1 MYVEHT
7 QIRSRLCGAAVHFCF
22 SLVCVRSSRVPV
34 PGPNGLAPRAPVLL
48 LVVIP
53 DRTQLNVYVLY
64 THLQRTFERHRS
76 TLRHNAEPLG
86 EALVLWP
93 RRRRRLE
100 HNLWEALVVGLAVD
114 ALSRLAHA
122 RNRWADGNHL
132 VAERR
137 REATH

>member
-76 TLRHNAEPLG
+76 TPDIMLN
-86 EALVLWP
+86 
-93 RRRRRLE
+93 RLAK
-100 HNLWEALVVGLAVD
+100 HSSCGPGDGVGL
-114 ALSRLAHA
+114 STTCGKRS
-122 RNRWADGNHL
+122 
-132 VAERR
+132 
-137 REATH
+137 